1 MAATTLGEMSGSVRH
16 AQDKEK
22 WDRTGWCVLE
32 SVVPD
37 GELAAAQGDLH
48 RFFPSAAEFAS
59 DLDREDF
66 LPLRTGSDAVLPRF
80 PFDSDAINSLVVHDV
95 LIDLAEEFL
104 ETRDLRIYQGL
115 LSAKYSH
122 GAPDYEQL
130 LHADYGNHTLVVPR
144 PDVGYQQLEMFVY
157 LSDVSPE
164 TAATRVVPRELTSG
178 IPVERTY
185 LSFEEYPHL
194 YAAEEPASGSAGS
207 VLLYRPDTYHRGV
220 ALTAPASARFMLHV
234 SFKPAGTD
242 WLGYQ
247 AWPSAAES
255 MAWHRL
261 VPRLS
266 VRQLCALG
274 FPGPG
279 DGYWTEETL
288 AGVSARY
295 PHLDLTPWREAHGA
309 SSDGVGASPQ
319 GSPPTP
325 VRTS

>member
-1 MAATTLGEMSGSVRH
+1 MSGSVRH
-16 AQDKEK
+16 AQDKER

-59 DLDREDF
+59 DLDREDY

-80 PFDSDAINSLVVHDV
+80 PFDSDAINSLVVHNV

-104 ETRDLRIYQGL
+104 ETQDLRIYQGL
-115 LSAKYSH
+115 LSAKYSN

-157 LSDVSPE
+157 LNDVSPD
-164 TAATRVVPRELTSG
+164 TAATRVVSRELTAG

-220 ALTAPASARFMLHV
+220 ALTAPAAARFMLHV

-261 VPRLS
+261 VPHLS
-266 VRQLCALG
+266 VRQLCMLG
-274 FPGPG
+274 FPGPN
-279 DGYWTEETL
+279 DAYWTQETL
-288 AGVSARY
+288 SGVAARY
-295 PHLDLTPWREAHGA
+295 PRLDMAPWRQAHEPGPG
-309 SSDGVGASPQ
+309 DGVVSGGDPSP
-319 GSPPTP
+319 SA
-325 VRTS
+325 RRSR